1 VNKKK
6 YKKKAIKEKDQVSET
21 EEVPDG
27 KVQQTLLPDYIEKE
41 SDGGDY
47 VNHAAEEVD
56 PVQRDI
62 AQQSAPIGL
71 LGDMPVD
78 VDWSQMAVDKSKKR
92 LYGGRTSTGIKN
104 QFNFVRNFLFKK
116 YVCLN
121 CHKLLEYKTE
131 RCPYCNSLT
140 TMVFNKKS
148 TIKRKVRIMRIRRL
162 QTPIGNIDMGM
173 DSYVKYIPETP
184 RAFEYIH
191 ELSTQPLLQLEE
203 VPGTRLKGSGKKLP
217 GISAHK
223 DIIDKLRKPFA
234 GWLNNEWTSQTIF
247 VYAANQPQYTT
258 IYDKTYTVV
267 TNYLE
272 RLKLIRLQLWY
283 QLYHSLGG
291 CGDFKQIKSVTID
304 KKKYIKL
311 YVPEAEGYYSYS
323 AYHAASDKTVL
334 ILSPEPEP
342 ELDSVEN
349 VQPIQIGRSEQVKA
363 RMNLSMK
370 NSLYAG
376 FKEAY
381 HALIFKKDEFIIVIP
396 QEKSFIFPFTIHDIK
411 QWREYDSIDN
421 GESLDE
427 KNPSGPTRMYI
438 EWDKDDFYDEL

>member
-1 VNKKK
+1 MKK

-27 KVQQTLLPDYIEKE
+27 KVQQTLLPDYIGTE
-41 SDGGDY
+41 SEGGDY
-47 VNHAAEEVD
+47 VNHTAEEVD

-62 AQQSAPIGL
+62 AQQSAPVGL
-71 LGDMPVD
+71 LGDFPVE
-78 VDWSQMAVDKSKKR
+78 VDWSQMAVDKRKKR
-92 LYGGRTSTGIKN
+92 LYGGRTRTRIKN
-104 QFNFVRNFLFKK
+104 QYNFVNNLLFST

-121 CHKLLEYKTE
+121 CHKLLKYNTE

-140 TMVFNKKS
+140 TALFNKKNPKK
-148 TIKRKVRIMRIRRL
+148 TKHQR
-162 QTPIGNIDMGM
+162 
-173 DSYVKYIPETP
+173 VKYNAFTNELIEMGSYYVYETP
-184 RAFEYIH
+184 RAFEYMR

-223 DIIDKLRKPFA
+223 DVIDKLRKPFA
-234 GWLNNEWTSQTIF
+234 GWLNRRIGWHDNDWINQTVF
-247 VYAANQPQYTT
+247 VYVANKPQYTT

-283 QLYHSLGG
+283 ELYHSLGG
-291 CGDFKQIKSVTID
+291 LGDFKQIKSVTID

-323 AYHAASDKTVL
+323 AHHVASDKTVL
-334 ILSPEPEP
+334 ILSPEPDP

-349 VQPIQIGRSEQVKA
+349 IQPIQIGRSEKVKA

-370 NSLYAG
+370 NSLYSG

-381 HALIFKKDEFIIVIP
+381 HALIFKKDELIIVIP
-396 QEKSFIFPFTIHDIK
+396 QEKSFIFPFTINDIEN
-411 QWREYDSIDN
+411 WRIHSAIDH

-438 EWDKDDFYDEL
+438 EWDKDDFYDDL